1 MSEGVITVED
11 TTIGEQV
18 IVGRRVTYCSVEGA
32 IAGHGN
38 AAYSCAPVPCL
49 LRRLL
54 HPEERL
60 TLYNQQN

>member
-11 TTIGEQV
+11 TAIGEQV
-18 IVGRRVTYCSVEGA
+18 IVGRRVTDCSVEGA

-38 AAYSCAPVPCL
+38 AAYSCALVPYL

-54 HPEERL
+54 HPRREADL
-60 TLYNQQN
+60 I